1 MTGHDICFLLTEV
14 FITEKYAIGWML
26 PAKLQKK
33 LQSLFAVSNWVEFCR
48 NTIFKKKHVFLWF
61 AVFVWIAL
69 FLLCKE
75 SKEYFNRSPWC
86 KATWFDWPIQQ
97 LVGFH
102 VFRDFGRP
110 HRRCWTDRD
119 TEQGRWSAHCQKVNI
134 LVEIIC
140 SLQISCFKLVIHQ
153 QLLAHGVNTLIFN
166 CF

>member
-1 MTGHDICFLLTEV
+1 MRLGGCCPRSFRRNSSPYSQLVLELN
-14 FITEKYAIGWML
+14 FI
-26 PAKLQKK
+26 
-33 LQSLFAVSNWVEFCR
+33 
-48 NTIFKKKHVFLWF
+48 KKKQIYAFLWF
-61 AVFVWIAL
+61 AVYVWVAQ
-69 FLLCKE
+69 FLLCKD

-153 QLLAHGVNTLIFN
+153 QLLAHGVNTLNFQLFLDWRKISRDLVSNALFN
-166 CF
+166 